1 MLDDD
6 LVKEDEQN
14 GISGYIHSV
23 SPIKQNDRQ
32 FKWFDCNVQFERGFV
47 RAVSF
52 DTSTAARDK
61 FINAA
66 KSKSPVKL
74 TKFKLGSKRPGKPID
89 IILKKETKLDQLDTL
104 SFPFKDTP
112 QTKEVQIGNLNMF
125 RAGQLL
131 SLTAMVTNIQPAKDV
146 TIKATNKTV
155 LLQECLLTD
164 PSGSIK
170 LVVWENFVNKCKS
183 GNTYKFDNL
192 RLKSDNAQ
200 KSLST
205 SQSNC
210 NIKDAPPFPDLQ
222 APDELPS
229 NTTTVKVEI
238 HGYSQVSAYSACDSC
253 NKRVEE
259 HPQKPNLVKCPSCK
273 ITFNK
278 KRSIN
283 QYIAKVVFQ
292 EEKKKIP
299 LTCFHKT
306 LVKIVEIH
314 NQKTNSQ
321 VSTDNFTQEQLE
333 DILCSDSTGTMTLT
347 YNFTNYQILNIE

>member
-1 MLDDD
+1 M
-6 LVKEDEQN
+6 
-14 GISGYIHSV
+14 
-23 SPIKQNDRQ
+23 Q
-32 FKWFDCNVQFERGFV
+32 FARGTV

-52 DTSTAARDK
+52 DTSTTSRNK
-61 FINAA
+61 FVNAA
-66 KSKSPVKL
+66 ESKSPVKL

-89 IILKKETKLDQLDTL
+89 IILKKETKLEQLNTI

-112 QTKEVQIGNLNMF
+112 QTKDVKIGSLNMF
-125 RAGQLL
+125 RSGQLL
-131 SLTAMVTNIQPAKDV
+131 SITAMVTNRQPAKEV

-155 LLQECLLTD
+155 SLQECLLTD

-170 LVVWENFVNKCKS
+170 LVLWENFVQKCQS
-183 GNTYKFDNL
+183 GNTYRFDNL
-192 RLKSDNAQ
+192 RLKSDNSQ

-210 NIKDAPPFPDLQ
+210 NITDAPPFPNLK
-222 APDELPS
+222 APEELPS

-238 HGYSQVSAYSACDSC
+238 HGYSQISSYTACDSC
-253 NKRVEE
+253 NKKVEI
-259 HPQKPNLVKCPSCK
+259 HPQNPNLVKCPSCK
-273 ITFNK
+273 ITFHK
-278 KRSIN
+278 KKSIN

-292 EEKKKIP
+292 EDKKKIP

-314 NQKTNSQ
+314 NQKSNSQ

-333 DILCSDSTGTMTLT
+333 E
-347 YNFTNYQILNIE
+347 YYAWVPQEP